1 MSEPSMSRPHEPQN
15 TERLFEE
22 ARPRLIRV
30 ALSLGVDP
38 DSAADL
44 AQESLLSAHRNF
56 HRFDPEKGSFE
67 GWTSIILL
75 RRARNL
81 QRSRWRRWRMLRVV
95 RASAPYSNSA
105 GSRAVEARITLQRLL
120 RELTD
125 RQREVIA
132 LYEIAGLSA
141 GETAAI
147 LDLTPAGVRS
157 TARDARRR
165 LTEFVRREDDGRS
178 T

>member
-1 MSEPSMSRPHEPQN
+1 MSELSMSRPLDRQV
-15 TERLFEE
+15 TERLFAE

-44 AQESLLSAHRNF
+44 AQESLLAAHRNF
-56 HRFDPEKGSFE
+56 HRFDPEKSSFE
-67 GWTSIILL
+67 GWTSVILL

-81 QRSRWRRWRMLRVV
+81 QRSRRRRSRMLRAV
-95 RASAPYSNSA
+95 RSRSSGGEDA
-105 GSRAVEARITLQRLL
+105 GPAAAEARITLQRLL
-120 RELTD
+120 RELSD

-141 GETAAI
+141 AETAAL

-165 LTEFVRREDDGRS
+165 LTEFAGRKDDGR
-178 T
+178 

>member
-1 MSEPSMSRPHEPQN
+1 MSELSMSRSYDQQV
-15 TERLFEE
+15 TDRLFAE

-38 DSAADL
+38 DAAADL

-56 HRFDPEKGSFE
+56 HRFDPEKSSFE
-67 GWTSIILL
+67 GWTSVILL

-81 QRSRWRRWRMLRVV
+81 QRSRRRRWRMLRAV
-95 RASAPYSNSA
+95 RATTIHSETIGPA
-105 GSRAVEARITLQRLL
+105 AVEAKITLQRLL

-141 GETAAI
+141 AETAAL

-165 LTEFVRREDDGRS
+165 LTEFARRKDDGR
-178 T
+178 

>member
-1 MSEPSMSRPHEPQN
+1 MSELSMSRPYDAQA
-15 TERLFEE
+15 TDRLFAE

-38 DSAADL
+38 DAAADL
-44 AQESLLSAHRNF
+44 VQESLLSAHRNF
-56 HRFDPEKGSFE
+56 HRFDPGKGSFE
-67 GWTSIILL
+67 GWTSVILL

-81 QRSRWRRWRMLRVV
+81 QRSRRRRWRMLRAV
-95 RASAPYSNSA
+95 RAGASDNPGTAA
-105 GSRAVEARITLQRLL
+105 GAVEARITLQRLL

-132 LYEIAGLSA
+132 LYEITGLSA
-141 GETAAI
+141 AETAVL

-157 TARDARRR
+157 IARDARRR
-165 LTEFVRREDDGRS
+165 LTEFAGRKDDGK
-178 T
+178 